1 MKTLV
6 ILFAFFLPVSALT
19 PNLAPVTKALSEGD
33 AATLGTYLDNSV
45 DLTLFDKQTVV
56 DKATATTTLRDFF
69 SKNKP
74 KSFNT
79 VHQGS
84 SKGAGSHYTIGDLT
98 VGSGNLKVY
107 LYYKA
112 AGDKPVIQEIRI
124 EK

>member
-6 ILFAFFLPVSALT
+6 ILFAFFLPVSAPM

-74 KSFNT
+74 KSFNI

-84 SKGAGSHYTIGDLT
+84 SKGAGSHYTIGDLS
-98 VGSGNLKVY
+98 VASGNLKVY

>member
-1 MKTLV
+1 MKTLI
-6 ILFAFFLPVSALT
+6 ILFAFLLPVAAVA

-33 AATLGTYLDNSV
+33 AATLGSYLDNSV

-56 DKATATTTLRDFF
+56 DKGTATATLREFF

-79 VHQGS
+79 VHQGT
-84 SKGAGSHYTIGDLT
+84 SKGADSHYTIGDLSAT
-98 VGSGNLKVY
+98 SGNFRVY
-107 LYYKA
+107 LYYV
-112 AGDKPVIQEIRI
+112 GVGEKPVIKEIRI